1 MSDNTYGSDSLRFIT
16 INNNRGMNIKSGTLF
31 INIYDYWTNFH
42 STIYFVEKPEYLTKL
57 ERNIR
62 RKWKT
67 HLHNINIFFKR
78 VKDMDRKFS
87 PIFYLNDKDC
97 EKYFEKLLIS
107 KE

>member
-16 INNNRGMNIKSGTLF
+16 INNNRGMNIKSDTLF

-42 STIYFVEKPEYLTKL
+42 STIYFVEKSEYLTKL

-67 HLHNINIFFKR
+67 HLPNINIFFKR